1 MYIHQITVFLENM
14 KGTLS
19 KLTTL
24 LASKRIDILAMSI
37 ADTSGFGLVRLIV
50 READNEQCLALLKE
64 AGYSARKNHVIC
76 VRVPNEPGGL
86 NRVLCLLDADKFKA
100 DLKKQAADVAKQD
113 AALDAYAEKKGLI
126 ATDKEVEAEF
136 KNGDPQNWEKLYE
149 D

>member
-86 NRVLCLLDADKFKA
+86 NRVLCLLDAEGISIEYLYSFNYSEEKN
-100 DLKKQAADVAKQD
+100 
-113 AALDAYAEKKGLI
+113 ALLIFRLSDREKGLEI
-126 ATDKEVEAEF
+126 F
-136 KNGDPQNWEKLYE
+136 RSNGISIFTQDEINSLR
-149 D
+149 

>member
-1 MYIHQITVFLENM
+1 MFIHQITVFLENM

-50 READNEQCLALLKE
+50 RESDNEQCLALLKE

-86 NRVLCLLDADKFKA
+86 NRVLCLLDSEGISIEYLYSFNYSEEKNALIIFRLSDREKGLEIFKA
-100 DLKKQAADVAKQD
+100 NGISIFTQD
-113 AALDAYAEKKGLI
+113 EINSIG
-126 ATDKEVEAEF
+126 
-136 KNGDPQNWEKLYE
+136 
-149 D
+149 